1 MIIKISSGLKQNAK
15 LLLRQTPH
23 GLGVWNDLKFVV
35 NEPVDYC
42 DWWVVCHAGGLLEQE
57 SINCD
62 PNHLVFIS
70 MEPPDWGRPEEFY
83 NQFSHVVAVD
93 RKINHPNVI
102 FRNGLTWWAGLQV
115 KFNDGHQISS
125 EFKHDYDSFKTLAPL
140 KKLNKISVITS
151 KNKYFPGHKKRLEF
165 LDKLAQHPIS
175 QHIDFFGGYHNPVH
189 DKLDALL
196 GYKYHLALENSVV
209 PNYWTEKLAD
219 PLLAWCK
226 PIYYGCPNID
236 DFFPSSSIA
245 RVDIDDFEGSIDLMK
260 GLLSSNNYEE
270 SIDSIATARSMVL
283 DNYNI
288 FQLIADVCERPASSF
303 QHVTLN
309 PHSHFQAKARRLD
322 RRVFR
327 KMKSI
332 VKKIAQRTSQ

>member
-1 MIIKISSGLKQNAK
+1 MIIKISSGLKQYAN

-23 GLGVWNDLKFVV
+23 GSGVWRGAKFVV

-42 DWWVVCHAGGLLEQE
+42 DWWVVCHAGGLLKQE
-57 SINCD
+57 SVNCD

-70 MEPPDWGRPEEFY
+70 MEPPDWGRPTEFY
-83 NQFSHVVAVD
+83 NQFSHIIAVD
-93 RKINHPNVI
+93 RKIDHPNVI
-102 FRNGLTWWAGLQV
+102 LRNGLTWWAGLQV
-115 KFNDGHQISS
+115 KFKDGHQFSS
-125 EFKHDYDSFKTLAPL
+125 QYKHDYDSFKSLPIP
-140 KKLNKISVITS
+140 KKENRISVITS
-151 KNKYFPGHKKRLEF
+151 KNKYFHGHKKRLQF
-165 LDKLAQHPIS
+165 LDRLAQHEIS
-175 QHIDFFGGYHNPVH
+175 QHIDFFGGHHHPVD

-236 DFFPSSSIA
+236 DFLPSSSVA
-245 RVDIDDFEGSIDLMK
+245 KVDLDDFESSVNLMK
-260 GLLSSNNYEE
+260 RLLISNDYEKSISSV
-270 SIDSIATARSMVL
+270 ATARSMVL
-283 DNYNI
+283 DNHNI
-288 FQLIADVCERPASSF
+288 FQLITDVCDRPASSL
-303 QHVTLN
+303 QNVTLN
-309 PHSHFQAKARRLD
+309 PHSYFQATARRLD
-322 RRVFR
+322 RRVLR